1 MLDSGRQSGFQCL
14 THNFQRGDCEE
25 CSFADRPVP
34 TVARVLH
41 CDSLRLSSTEAEGE
55 RENLVH
61 QTPSAC
67 FMARPTWGTGRAQ
80 PSWNSQFRR
89 GEGTTV
95 MTREWSFKG

>member
-41 CDSLRLSSTEAEGE
+41 CEPLRPSSMEAEGE
-55 RENLVH
+55 RETLVQ

-67 FMARPTWGTGRAQ
+67 FMARPGTRDNMGNRKGPA
-80 PSWNSQFRR
+80 FL
-89 GEGTTV
+89 ELTV
-95 MTREWSFKG
+95 